1 MHHGEKCISTSS
13 SSLAVLFFLLWSVCR
28 PIVISVKDGI
38 HIFPVLSS
46 RNSSLWPLTVGKCFS
61 GPQYP
66 QPVPLFYFFSGRIG
80 SIFSRNIF
88 FPPLGPKVDESA
100 FSSPHDPSSVDGN
113 ILFREMNC
121 ALKFGRPRGEYVESS
136 TTFKW
141 ADNQPLQT
149 GVCVDSETRNLHF

>member
-1 MHHGEKCISTSS
+1 MALDSRKMFFGT
-13 SSLAVLFFLLWSVCR
+13 AVPTAGAFILLFFWADRLHFQSE
-28 PIVISVKDGI
+28 
-38 HIFPVLSS
+38 H
-46 RNSSLWPLTVGKCFS
+46 
-61 GPQYP
+61 
-66 QPVPLFYFFSGRIG
+66 
-80 SIFSRNIF
+80 F
-88 FPPLGPKVDESA
+88 FPPLGPKFDESA

-121 ALKFGRPRGEYVESS
+121 ALKFERPRGEYEESS